1 MLVLS
6 CLPLHNR
13 GPRDSSEPRL
23 WTQSIGLCTGDSRW
37 RRPTL
42 RLALHSSYISRRLCC
57 IRDVLCVLVIPWPRT
72 CPAIS
77 HVPVFPLQIFLSN
90 PDMRN
95 SSSLYIFL
103 RTCILFCRRIS
114 FQEEE
119 KHSWHSEPVS
129 RLKTRARVGLHT
141 VFFLIPLPP
150 GGGTYLFKFQSKS
163 SQSDEVAIEKRWQTV
178 VCVGA
183 RQFCYLI

>member
-57 IRDVLCVLVIPWPRT
+57 IRDVLCLLVIPWPRT

-141 VFFLIPLPP
+141 VFF
-150 GGGTYLFKFQSKS
+150 SKS
-163 SQSDEVAIEKRWQTV
+163 PSHLVVGRTCLNFNRNRVNLTRWQSRKDGKRWSV
-178 VCVGA
+178 
-183 RQFCYLI
+183 

>member
-1 MLVLS
+1 MTLLNPV
-6 CLPLHNR
+6 
-13 GPRDSSEPRL
+13 

-77 HVPVFPLQIFLSN
+77 HVPVFPLRIFLSN

-95 SSSLYIFL
+95 SSSLYIFFCAL
-103 RTCILFCRRIS
+103 VFYSAAGFHFRRRRNIPDIPNRFPVSKREPVLDYILF
-114 FQEEE
+114 
-119 KHSWHSEPVS
+119 
-129 RLKTRARVGLHT
+129 
-141 VFFLIPLPP
+141 FFLNPSPTWWWDVP
-150 GGGTYLFKFQSKS
+150 
-163 SQSDEVAIEKRWQTV
+163 V
-178 VCVGA
+178 
-183 RQFCYLI
+183 